1 MVSPDFIGFFKVI
14 FIMKYN
20 KNKYIASIVI
30 FNAFIDIVGKVANL
44 DIHFTTPQ
52 LQYRHRRLEHPPKF
66 DFHLHDRYELYLFL
80 AGDVH
85 YLIEKKV
92 YPLTSGDLLV
102 LNNRELHK
110 PTFRS
115 DTPYENIV
123 IHFEPD
129 VVKLLDSA
137 FCYGL
142 LDCFTNRA
150 VGEQNKIHFHQHQ
163 LDEVL
168 ALFNRIDAL
177 LLQPSEESGLLLTT
191 HFIELLVLLNRAFR
205 QNLSPIVSSAVP
217 EKLAPILD
225 YIEHHLDQT
234 LTLKILEQQFF
245 MNRYYL
251 SRLFRQ
257 STGSTIHEYILLKRI
272 ARAKKLLHDGHN
284 VTDAC
289 QLSGFNDYSNF
300 IRMFKR
306 IVGLP
311 PGQYRKQKWG

>member
-1 MVSPDFIGFFKVI
+1 
-14 FIMKYN
+14 
-20 KNKYIASIVI
+20 
-30 FNAFIDIVGKVANL
+30 L
-44 DIHFTTPQ
+44 DIRFKTPQ
-52 LQYRHRRLEHPPKF
+52 LQYNHRRLEQPPRME
-66 DFHLHDRYELYLFL
+66 FHLHDWYEVYFL
-80 AGDVH
+80 IAGDVH

-92 YPLTSGDLLV
+92 YPLTNGDLLV
-102 LNNRELHK
+102 MNNRELHK

-115 DTPYENIV
+115 NTPYEVIV
-123 IHFEPD
+123 FHFEPD
-129 VVKLLDSA
+129 LVTMFDSV
-137 FCYGL
+137 FQYGL

-150 VGEQNKIHFHQHQ
+150 LGEQNKIHFHPHQ
-163 LDEVL
+163 LEEVL
-168 ALFNRIDAL
+168 TLFNRIDAML
-177 LLQPSEESGLLLTT
+177 RQPSDESGLLLTT

-205 QNLSPIVSSAVP
+205 QNLSPLISSAVP
-217 EKLAPILD
+217 EKLAPVLD
-225 YIEHHLDQT
+225 YIDHHLDQD
-234 LTLKILEQQFF
+234 LTLEALEQQFF

-257 STGSTIHEYILLKRI
+257 STGSTIHEYILLKRV
-272 ARAKKLLHDGHN
+272 AYAKKLLHDGHN